1 MHTLRAC
8 LYLHPN
14 VHHRGIQ
21 EVKDSGGNA
30 ISSVLGEPAIAAQCV
45 LGAQGGHSQTQLL
58 HQPAA
63 LGGGPIMAQLGGDT
77 RGCEGLGTPGKE
89 ALPALLS
96 IPFSLLPQCFLPMC
110 PGFTDPSPSP
120 EGKRFYRYN

>member
-1 MHTLRAC
+1 MHTLRAH

-21 EVKDSGGNA
+21 EVKDSGSDT
-30 ISSVLGEPAIAAQCV
+30 ISSVLGKPAIAAQCI

-63 LGGGPIMAQLGGDT
+63 LGGGPIMAQLCGDT
-77 RGCEGLGTPGKE
+77 RGCEDLGTTGKE
-89 ALPALLS
+89 ALPALLI
-96 IPFSLLPQCFLPMC
+96 IPFSLLSQFFLPMC
-110 PGFTDPSPSP
+110 SGFTDPSPSL
-120 EGKRFYRYN
+120 EGKRFCRYN